1 MTMLVPRSNRNFFN
15 SLMSDPFE
23 TFFDNAP
30 LMRSTPNLMRTDIK
44 EHEGGFELIVD
55 LPGYKKEDVTAELK
69 DGVLSV
75 TAQTSSESTEQDLKG
90 TYVRKERFSGK
101 CSRSYYVGEDIQE
114 SDVHAKFEN
123 GILKITVPKKQLE
136 PKLDEKLTIAIED

>member
-1 MTMLVPRSNRNFFN
+1 MYKRQ
-15 SLMSDPFE
+15 DP
-23 TFFDNAP
+23 
-30 LMRSTPNLMRTDIK
+30 
-44 EHEGGFELIVD
+44 
-55 LPGYKKEDVTAELK
+55 
-69 DGVLSV
+69 
-75 TAQTSSESTEQDLKG
+75 KG